1 MKMSEYIQ
9 ILERELHILT
19 KMLEIVTL
27 KHEATVKMD
36 GNKVQELVAK
46 EERQL
51 LAIQNIENERLNFQR
66 LKLANINH
74 DLNDTKIMSF
84 IKLLKNEFTQ
94 EELKSIIVLQDK
106 IKKLIKEIKKIN
118 ENNLYI
124 TNYSINFVKQTIDA
138 IIGGKNKSILD
149 KKV

>member
-106 IKKLIKEIKKIN
+106 IKKLIKEIKIIN

>member
-1 MKMSEYIQ
+1 MSEYIQ

-124 TNYSINFVKQTIDA
+124 TNYSINFVKQTIDS

>member
-1 MKMSEYIQ
+1 
-9 ILERELHILT
+9 
-19 KMLEIVTL
+19 
-27 KHEATVKMD
+27 
-36 GNKVQELVAK
+36 
-46 EERQL
+46 
-51 LAIQNIENERLNFQR
+51 
-66 LKLANINH
+66 
-74 DLNDTKIMSF
+74 DTKIMSF

>member
-124 TNYSINFVKQTIDA
+124 TNYSINFVKQTIDS

>member
-1 MKMSEYIQ
+1 
-9 ILERELHILT
+9 
-19 KMLEIVTL
+19 
-27 KHEATVKMD
+27 
-36 GNKVQELVAK
+36 
-46 EERQL
+46 
-51 LAIQNIENERLNFQR
+51 
-66 LKLANINH
+66 
-74 DLNDTKIMSF
+74 MSF

>member
-1 MKMSEYIQ
+1 MSEYIQ